1 MKSTIDISEPDQVK
15 KGGDDLNKELQQKLD
30 TLEKIQTPNMKAMQK
45 LDLVT
50 EKIQTTN
57 EEFENAN
64 KKAKK
69 AKAAF
74 EKVKNKRM
82 RALIND

>member
-1 MKSTIDISEPDQVK
+1 
-15 KGGDDLNKELQQKLD
+15 LQQKPG

-45 LDLVT
+45 LDLVN
-50 EKIQTTN
+50 EKIRTTN
-57 EEFENAN
+57 EEFENAK

-74 EKVKNKRM
+74 KKVNEW
-82 RALIND
+82 RALINA

>member
-1 MKSTIDISEPDQVK
+1 
-15 KGGDDLNKELQQKLD
+15 LQQKPG

-45 LDLVT
+45 LDLVN
-50 EKIQTTN
+50 EKIRTTN
-57 EEFENAN
+57 EEFENAK

-74 EKVKNKRM
+74 KKVNEWRV
-82 RALIND
+82 LINA